1 MAATAASPPPL
12 LVIVSG
18 KPGSGKSTLAQRL
31 AERDALGLPLL
42 SRDAIKVE
50 LVETHATPETGARRW
65 TVETD
70 VLRATIVPRSYA
82 IFYQTIEAWLRAGV
96 SLIAEYGFVRGRS
109 ESDLRPLIKLA
120 RAVVVHCETSPEEA
134 RRRFIARERSDPHS
148 RPDRLAGIIE
158 QMEGGHLRLVGIR
171 CNGPRHSDA
180 PRGYDARL
188 RACSGRYRRVLSRQ
202 TDKRLASSEHRRAR

>member
-1 MAATAASPPPL
+1 MPRAHDATGIAATAASPPPL

-18 KPGSGKSTLAQRL
+18 KPSSGKSTLARRL

-42 SRDAIKVE
+42 SRDAIKVG
-50 LVETHATPETGARRW
+50 LVETHANAETGARRW

-70 VLRATIVPRSYA
+70 ALRATIVPRSYA

-120 RAVVVHCETSPEEA
+120 WAVVVHCVTSPEEA

-148 RPDRLAGIIE
+148 RPDRLGGIIE
-158 QMEGGHLRLVGIR
+158 QMEKGTFGWSASEAMDLDIPMLHV
-171 CNGPRHSDA
+171 DTT
-180 PRGYDARL
+180 RGYVP
-188 RACSGRYRRVLSRQ
+188 VLDVIVAFCRGSR
-202 TDKRLASSEHRRAR
+202 TSD